1 MDCMDRGQRVCARSC
16 SIAINNLVL
25 YNIHIHVYQTFV
37 AKKSTFVAKTQVL
50 NFLPQKINFRYILDK
65 AYTHMYTQ
73 LLWQKKSTFVAE
85 NQVYMFFATKVDLLQ

>member
-50 NFLPQKINFRYILDK
+50 DFLPQKINFRYILDF
-65 AYTHMYTQ
+65 
-73 LLWQKKSTFVAE
+73 LPQKLGIH
-85 NQVYMFFATKVDLLQ
+85 VYVCYVGQ